1 MDNDSIDDLAP
12 RRRPSR
18 INKAVTRV
26 DQLPS
31 AVRSSRLAER
41 TRGNYENE
49 TARLS
54 ESQSRAYLNA
64 DPLTHSVKA
73 SRSAREIAEREIDAS
88 RAMPVS
94 EGKKQEERAGVS
106 VNFELIL
113 SDERDTQLAF
123 IEFSRRVDYFDA
135 VERKST
141 CLSAE
146 DVNDA
151 INSLSGIDDP
161 SERKEFY
168 QSEQINVDIEKNNDA
183 YIASAV
189 ISPNKAPDV
198 AADGSITGST
208 QRVESVVNVEF
219 IYVDKSGGVVSRR
232 SKAVTF
238 SGLRRANGDTTWDVP
253 SQDVTAPSVDVPSLV
268 NAHKNETVTVSH
280 DDDSVTHEVRVVDAD
295 RSRSESRKARVSA
308 VTSIGGIDFSA
319 DLGEHV
325 IERVISVDDDGN
337 EQTVKSEE
345 ASVVDVITRLSN
357 KELYVESVNADEYD
371 VTARVKPLGA
381 SNHALSDQDDDA
393 LFSDYRAGYVRVPS
407 KFEQSDVLAFR
418 RVSER
423 IAVEVVDPINAIRS
437 VDEATPLSIADM
449 SGDAW
454 SRFAEV
460 SAACSEKRRLPS
472 DSDLFFMTKS
482 LSARKIGAMMKT
494 VTVDSSASAAD
505 VAEYVSRHVMVRSSH
520 GSTSSLLDERA
531 DRIVTAV
538 SVCSVSESGD
548 SVKLAILCVSLAR
561 RE

>member
-18 INKAVTRV
+18 INRAVTRV

-41 TRGNYENE
+41 TRSNYENE

-64 DPLTHSVKA
+64 DPLTYSVKT

-88 RAMPVS
+88 RATPVS
-94 EGKKQEERAGVS
+94 GGKKKEERAGVN

-113 SDERDTQLAF
+113 SDELDTQLAF

-141 CLSAE
+141 RLSAE

-161 SERKEFY
+161 SERKDFY
-168 QSEQINVDIEKNNDA
+168 QSEHLTFDIEKNDDG
-183 YIASAV
+183 YVASAV
-189 ISPNKAPDV
+189 ILPNKTPAV
-198 AADGSITGST
+198 SSDGSITGST

-219 IYVDKSGGVVSRR
+219 IYVDESGDVVSKR

-238 SGLRRANGDTTWDVP
+238 SGLRRANGDTTWEAS
-253 SQDVTAPSVDVPSLV
+253 SQDVTVPNVDVPSLV
-268 NAHKNETVTVSH
+268 NARKNETLTVSH
-280 DDDSVTHEVRVVDAD
+280 DDDNVTHEVRVVDAD
-295 RSRSESRKARVSA
+295 RSRSESRKARISA
-308 VTSIGGIDFSA
+308 VASIGGIDFSA

-325 IERVISVDDDGN
+325 IERVVSVDDDGN

-357 KELYVESVNADEYD
+357 NELYVESVNADEYD

-381 SNHALSDQDDDA
+381 SNHALSDRDDA
-393 LFSDYRAGYVRVPS
+393 LFRDYRAGYVRVPS

-418 RVSER
+418 HVSER
-423 IAVEVVDPINAIRS
+423 IAVKVVDPINEIRS
-437 VDEATPLSIADM
+437 VDGATPLNVADI
-449 SGDAW
+449 SGDTW
-454 SRFAEV
+454 SRFAGV

-482 LSARKIGAMMKT
+482 LNARKVGAMIKT
-494 VTVDSSASAAD
+494 VTVDSSASSSD
-505 VAEYVSRHVMVRSSH
+505 VAEHVSRHVMVRSSH
-520 GSTSSLLDERA
+520 GAASSLLDERA
-531 DRIVTAV
+531 DRIVVGV

>member
-18 INKAVTRV
+18 INRAVTRV

-41 TRGNYENE
+41 TRSNYENE

-64 DPLTHSVKA
+64 DPLAYSVKT

-88 RAMPVS
+88 RATPVS
-94 EGKKQEERAGVS
+94 GGKKKEERAGVN

-113 SDERDTQLAF
+113 SDELDTQLAF

-141 CLSAE
+141 RLSAE

-151 INSLSGIDDP
+151 VNSLSGIDDP

-168 QSEQINVDIEKNNDA
+168 QNEHLTFDIEKNDDG
-183 YIASAV
+183 YVASAV
-189 ISPNKAPDV
+189 ILPNKTPAV
-198 AADGSITGST
+198 RSDGSITGST
-208 QRVESVVNVEF
+208 QRVESVVNVEL
-219 IYVDKSGGVVSRR
+219 IYVDESGDVVSKR

-238 SGLRRANGDTTWDVP
+238 SGLRRANGDTTWEAS
-253 SQDVTAPSVDVPSLV
+253 SQDVTVPNVDVPSLV
-268 NAHKNETVTVSH
+268 NARKNETLTVSH
-280 DDDSVTHEVRVVDAD
+280 DDDNVTHEVRVVDAD
-295 RSRSESRKARVSA
+295 RSRSESRKARISA

-325 IERVISVDDDGN
+325 IERVASVDDDGN

-357 KELYVESVNADEYD
+357 NELYVESVNADEYD
-371 VTARVKPLGA
+371 VSVRVKPLGTG
-381 SNHALSDQDDDA
+381 NYALSDQDDSS
-393 LFSDYRAGYVRVPS
+393 LFRDYHAGYVRVPS
-407 KFEQSDVLAFR
+407 SFEQPDVLAFR

-423 IAVEVVDPINAIRS
+423 IAVRVVEPINDIRS
-437 VDEATPLSIADM
+437 VDGATPLSIADI

-454 SRFAEV
+454 SRFADA

-482 LSARKIGAMMKT
+482 LNARKVGAMMKT
-494 VTVDSSASAAD
+494 VTVDSNASAGV
-505 VAEYVSRHVMVRSSH
+505 VAEHVSRHVMVRSSH
-520 GSTSSLLDERA
+520 GSTSALLDERA
-531 DRIVTAV
+531 DCIVVGV